1 MGKISDKKRCLDDVH
16 VRVHMPENAYAH
28 VRHTGLDDKR
38 HEHGDACVCVC
49 VCVCVYMMVCSP
61 RASSGSLLQVLRII
75 NEPTAAALAY
85 GMGMHVS
92 CVLDIS
98 YRLYVLCVLDIS
110 FRRRRLP
117 MAWYGV
123 QRNQNVCM
131 RGYQK
136 HSIRSRVLSGACR
149 DAL

>member
-1 MGKISDKKRCLDDVH
+1 MRTYVTLGWMINGMNTEM
-16 VRVHMPENAYAH
+16 RV
-28 VRHTGLDDKR
+28 
-38 HEHGDACVCVC
+38 CVCVC
-49 VCVCVYMMVCSP
+49 VCACVYMMVCSP